1 MVTRHPNFT
10 PHPPYT
16 QPEQCRPLPGHR
28 AARSRSPAPALRPR
42 LRDRRSAVRRVY
54 GFAPSHSAARS
65 TPLRGRR
72 TRHRL
77 RPTPPDRRRQ
87 AIVFTAA
94 EYELLHLL
102 TLNAGWPMLPSL
114 AVFVRSGGDG
124 GERPPSSAVRD
135 QAGPGFAA
143 GSAMASPADRTN
155 TTRSDRAAALRQFA
169 AADRQNLDFPCFPYA
184 SQASKDPRSENESPR
199 KHQCFQGREWL
210 RGLVTAETDTRL
222 WSISE
227 PLRSGG
233 CCSAFPAVCG
243 GARLPGRPFR
253 HASMRGQRIKSRWP
267 CPDRASGWPLRGTG
281 GA

>member
-210 RGLVTAETDTRL
+210 RGQDLNLRPSGYEPDELPDCSTPRHGSAQGKRERGSAARVVCVYSWRTAGHGV
-222 WSISE
+222 
-227 PLRSGG
+227 LR
-233 CCSAFPAVCG
+233 
-243 GARLPGRPFR
+243 
-253 HASMRGQRIKSRWP
+253 
-267 CPDRASGWPLRGTG
+267 
-281 GA
+281 